1 MRTELQA
8 YGTALINSYERRCE
22 FNTPLRFTLKEVI
35 KDIGLMIDYVMDL
48 QEVDGKSTLE
58 VESSLREN
66 VRAYKDTLSDKE
78 CTITTLA
85 MDLNSLGYIEQENKM
100 LEADNLRLKSQ
111 LAMCTVNEN
120 IIRELRAEKQVLL
133 NVINIEKIKMEK
145 LTGPKWFLD

>member
-1 MRTELQA
+1 MKLQILSYVNA
-8 YGTALINSYERRCE
+8 LQDVYSGTINQPMIKALNDLESH
-22 FNTPLRFTLKEVI
+22 VA
-35 KDIGLMIDYVMDL
+35 DL
-48 QEVDGKSTLE
+48 QEVEGKSTLE

-111 LAMCTVNEN
+111 LAMSTVNEN
-120 IIRELRAEKQVLL
+120 IIRELRADNQILKEKCEFH
-133 NVINIEKIKMEK
+133 EKKIIK
-145 LTGPKWFLD
+145 LTGPTWFLD